1 MNEQVILVD
10 SNDTPVGVCEKQA
23 AHVAGVLHRAFSVF
37 IFDGSG
43 RMLLQRRASTKYH
56 SGGLWSNTCC
66 SHPRPGEE
74 TAAAAQ
80 RRLSEEMGIACAVDR
95 LFSFVYR
102 APVGGGLVE
111 HEFDHVFTG
120 RFDGQPAPDTAEVEA
135 WRWISFGEL
144 QRALRDRPHNFTPW
158 FHVAFDEMRARG
170 YLESRAASHFSTEP
184 SHGHAQPQPR
194 YRGDSP
200 HLRRNL

>member
-10 SNDTPVGVCEKQA
+10 SNDTPVGVCDKQA
-23 AHVAGVLHRAFSVF
+23 VHVAGILHRAFSVF
-37 IFDGSG
+37 VFDDNG

-66 SHPRPGEE
+66 SHPRPDEA

-80 RRLSEEMGIACAVDR
+80 RRLSEEMGIDCPLES

-102 APVGGGLVE
+102 AAVGDDLVE
-111 HEFDHVFTG
+111 HEYDHVFTVHFNG
-120 RFDGQPAPDTAEVEA
+120 EPAPDSTEVEA
-135 WRWISFGEL
+135 WRWIAHGDLQQEL
-144 QRALRDRPHNFTPW
+144 RERPHDFTPW
-158 FHVAFDEMRARG
+158 FHIAFDELRARG
-170 YLESRAASHFSTEP
+170 YLEQRAASHFLKER

-194 YRGDSP
+194 YG
-200 HLRRNL
+200 